1 KNKSRVAR
9 GWGRKCPL
17 FG

>member
-1 KNKSRVAR
+1 VAR